1 MKSLSKEYQ
10 DTPAEYGVQ
19 FAKHLDKILASSTV
33 KVASIIWEV
42 CISSSLLP
50 FSNPTDW
57 TLQEPPS
64 ATAAGIMRS
73 FGDEGQVTRNGRRNR
88 RLEVFV

>member
-1 MKSLSKEYQ
+1 MKSLSQEYQ

-42 CISSSLLP
+42 CISPLLLTL
-50 FSNPTDW
+50 SNLTDW
-57 TLQEPPS
+57 TLQEPTA
-64 ATAAGIMRS
+64 ATATGIMRS
-73 FGDEGQVTRNGRRNR
+73 FGYEGQVTRNGRGNR